1 MQWNIIAD
9 SSCDLKELESSH
21 SDITFS
27 TVPFMMQVG
36 DEEFVD
42 NENLKVEELIE
53 ALARHKEAGRS
64 ACPAPGTWLEKFRAP
79 GNVFALTIS
88 SNLSGSYNSACT
100 AREMLL
106 SEQPERN
113 VAVLDSRSTG
123 PELVLMIRRICALI
137 RENKPFGAIVRELDE
152 FADRTHVVFAL
163 SSFDNLV
170 KNGRVSRLAGF
181 VAGRLGLWG
190 IGIGSDEGRIVVK
203 SKVRGVQKAL
213 AAILEDMKANAFSH
227 GPVVISHCL
236 NEEQAVRL
244 REKILATWESAQVR
258 IIPTRGLDSFYAEK
272 GGLIVSY

>member
-1 MQWNIIAD
+1 MQWNIVAD
-9 SSCDLKELESSH
+9 SSCDLKELESPQ

-42 NENLKVEELIE
+42 DENLQVEELIE

-64 ACPAPGTWLEKFRAP
+64 ACPAPSTWLEKFRAP

-137 RENKPFGAIVRELDE
+137 RENKPFEAIARELDE

-203 SKVRGVQKAL
+203 SKVRGAQKAL

-236 NEEQAVRL
+236 NEELAVRL